1 MPHRSVRSKEGR
13 SERQRWRRSVETT
26 GTTLTP
32 GLQEQ
37 EGIVP
42 RNPECRDA
50 AGDEPDATNQ
60 PARDSED
67 EQIAHSNA
75 NHQTL
80 EQLARDSR
88 TEKSRQDAEPGH
100 LGPVAHEQR
109 ADGADRRPKRQPDT
123 DFMTPLDR
131 RRRANVRA

>member
-1 MPHRSVRSKEGR
+1 MTAARAPPISRIERRGAGTAEVAKIGR
-13 SERQRWRRSVETT
+13 NDR
-26 GTTLTP
+26 GPPLAP
-32 GLQEQ
+32 GLQKQ

-50 AGDEPDATNQ
+50 AGDEHDATNQ
-60 PARDSED
+60 PARESED

-75 NHQTL
+75 KHQTL
-80 EQLARDSR
+80 EHLARDSR

-109 ADGADRRPKRQPDT
+109 ADGAD
-123 DFMTPLDR
+123 
-131 RRRANVRA
+131 